1 MQISVFI
8 VISTNHHVMHV
19 RERLIV
25 SEFMPMSQ
33 TKLYFVPMSLD
44 QTEIPFSC
52 CKECEMKSNSKV

>member
-8 VISTNHHVMHV
+8 VISTNHHVMHL

-25 SEFMPMSQ
+25 SEFMSQ

-52 CKECEMKSNSKV
+52 CKEREMKSNSKV

>member
-19 RERLIV
+19 TERLIV
-25 SEFMPMSQ
+25 SEFM
-33 TKLYFVPMSLD
+33 PMSLD

-52 CKECEMKSNSKV
+52 YKKGT